1 MNCLL
6 GGNKMGG
13 NKNRGKIAL
22 LVFQLDHTESQ
33 LQLQTYVSNLSFV
46 SDFVVVGFCIEQ
58 IWSTMDLNIVLRK
71 VKFEIEH
78 IYKFSQISGSA
89 PPMLDHLPTWEL

>member
-1 MNCLL
+1 
-6 GGNKMGG
+6 MGG

-46 SDFVVVGFCIEQ
+46 SGFVVVGFCIEQ
-58 IWSTMDLNIVLRK
+58 I
-71 VKFEIEH
+71 
-78 IYKFSQISGSA
+78 
-89 PPMLDHLPTWEL
+89 